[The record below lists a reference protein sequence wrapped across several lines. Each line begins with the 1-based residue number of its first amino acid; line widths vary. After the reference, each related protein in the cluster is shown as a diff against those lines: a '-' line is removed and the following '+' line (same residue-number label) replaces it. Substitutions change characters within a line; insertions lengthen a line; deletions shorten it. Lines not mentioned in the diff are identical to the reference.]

1 MIYFRNKN
9 RVSLAGFP
17 TKFVEAL
24 SLSTPVITN
33 NVGDIGEYLIDGK
46 NGYVCENTI
55 KSIIEKLLEISKI
68 DQNKY
73 SKLSHEAYIS
83 SLVFNYQNYVKL
95 FKDFFYRL

>member
-9 RVSLAGFP
+9 RVSLLDFQQNLLR
-17 TKFVEAL
+17 AL
-24 SLSTPVITN
+24 SSSTPVITN
-33 NVGDIGEYLIDGK
+33 NVGDIEYLTDGK

>member
-95 FKDFFYRL
+95 FKDFL